1 MDCKTVRHLI
11 GTDLERYAQENNL
24 KITLA
29 KKISFFFLPCILVLA
44 FQRISHYFFLKVHYL
59 TARLIYTINLILFA
73 ADISPNSSLGSH
85 AYLPHPVGIVIIG
98 KVGDYCTLFAN
109 ITIGGGREEK
119 DIGAGMG
126 LPLIGNHVMLGAGSR
141 VLGAIKVGDRVQV
154 GAASL
159 VITDVPEDSNAYG
172 VPAKIQRRQ

>member
-44 FQRISHYFFLKVHYL
+44 FQRISHYFFLKGHYL

-98 KVGDYCTLFAN
+98 KVALNGADGEEVEPWVHRRDGLATRCIENLYRSLDAPINAIIEQRFVRQHRHDGRAG
-109 ITIGGGREEK
+109 IGGNQLR
-119 DIGAGMG
+119 
-126 LPLIGNHVMLGAGSR
+126 R
-141 VLGAIKVGDRVQV
+141 
-154 GAASL
+154 
-159 VITDVPEDSNAYG
+159 NA
-172 VPAKIQRRQ
+172 V